1 MEEKLNTIL
10 SKSPFPLSD
19 WCSDCEICHKDN
31 CKNCIVTKIK
41 NNDTGTNRYVD

>member
-1 MEEKLNTIL
+1 MEKESNTIL

-31 CKNCIVTKIK
+31 CKICIVTKIQY
-41 NNDTGTNRYVD
+41 NDTRENR